1 MTRSGGQVTGGDP
14 GVPGKGQASDK
25 PKAGVRAVAAGNQR
39 TERHQGWEMKPEG
52 TASPR
57 APWAG

>member
-39 TERHQGWEMKPEG
+39 TTPGVGDEARRDGL
-52 TASPR
+52 T
-57 APWAG
+57 